1 MMRKIKR
8 EIREEIEPRQI
19 LRYLCGLMFKSKFMK
34 TAKLLL
40 IGAASWSLGLT
51 SSLAQF
57 NSGSTG
63 ADGALNVTANT
74 TLDLPAGG
82 ILNFTIIDVAAGATL
97 RFNPNALNTPV
108 HLLATGDVTIA
119 GIIDVSGSDPP
130 LTSGGPGGLGGP
142 GGFKGGEP
150 GISASSI
157 PPGAGQGPG
166 AGRGRTGSTP
176 QASAGA
182 GAFGGPAGSASTN
195 RGSVYGTPLLIPL
208 IGGSGG
214 GGDDGNPGFAGGGGG
229 GAILIASSTRIQ
241 CTGQILAVG
250 GVRQNTFGG
259 GSGGAIRLVAPEVSG
274 TGALD
279 VRSRAGTLAGHGR
292 IRIDALNRSG
302 ARFNFLPITAAT
314 LGMAMVA
321 IPSPLPRLDLIQV
334 AGTSIAEGTSQ
345 PVMIT
350 LPFGSSAE
358 RTVVVQARDFNAAVP
373 IQVVLTPE
381 RGQPSTVQSV
391 IDNRTAN
398 PAQTTVNVTFL
409 TNVPTAVHVFTR

>member
-1 MMRKIKR
+1 MKSINRTVLVIVLWS
-8 EIREEIEPRQI
+8 I
-19 LRYLCGLMFKSKFMK
+19 GLAPIS
-34 TAKLLL
+34 
-40 IGAASWSLGLT
+40 
-51 SSLAQF
+51 AQF
-57 NSGSTG
+57 NSGGTG

-74 TLDLPAGG
+74 TLNLPPSGVFH
-82 ILNFTIIDVAAGATL
+82 FTTINVAAGATL
-97 RFNPNALNTPV
+97 RFDPNALNTPV

-119 GIIDVSGSDPP
+119 GIIDVSGDDPP
-130 LTSGGPGGLGGP
+130 SLGPPAGRGGP

-150 GISASSI
+150 GVTASGI

-166 AGRGRTGSTP
+166 AGRGQTP
-176 QASAGA
+176 EALAGHA
-182 GAFGGPAGSASTN
+182 AFGSPATTVSANNGSI
-195 RGSVYGTPLLIPL
+195 YGNPLLIPL

-214 GGDDGNPGFAGGGGG
+214 GGFNGNPGFAGGGGG
-229 GAILIASSTRIQ
+229 GAILIASTTRIQ
-241 CTGQILAVG
+241 VTGQILAVG
-250 GVRQNTFGG
+250 GVRQGASGGG
-259 GSGGAIRLVAPEVSG
+259 GSGGAIRMVAPEIAGPG
-274 TGALD
+274 TLD
-279 VRSRAGTLAGHGR
+279 VRSRAGAAAGHGR

-334 AGTSIAEGTSQ
+334 AGTSIAEGTPQ

-358 RTVVVQARDFNAAVP
+358 RTVVVQARDFNAVVP
-373 IQVVLTPE
+373 IQVLLTPE